1 MISDADSEQNAQIA
15 RIDEACRSLGRSID
29 QVRDKFNDHETRCQE
44 NWREQKESNGA
55 INQKLK
61 LILWVFGTLATI
73 AGGVA
78 AEHIWSLI
86 NA

>member
-1 MISDADSEQNAQIA
+1 MISDADSQQNAQIA

-29 QVRDKFNDHETRCQE
+29 QVRDRFDDHEDRCRE
-44 NWREQKESNGA
+44 NWKEQMRSNGSIA
-55 INQKLK
+55 QKLK
-61 LILWVFGTLATI
+61 LILWVFATLATI